1 VDFDE
6 LPRIYFHSLILKTRK
21 GKNKMENLLK
31 DELSR
36 RGFITGMAKSCLGV
50 SAILGAEDLLAYEI
64 PGKTASARHVIFLY
78 MAGGM
83 THIDTFDPKPEN
95 KDVMGE
101 TTAINTSADGIQL
114 GNWLPN
120 TAKQM
125 HNAALIR
132 SLTSNQGAHQQANY
146 LLHTSYQRRGT
157 IKHPTLGSWVS
168 RLSGKLNRTLPAHV
182 RINGGSDVLGAGFL
196 ESKHGPLPLGN
207 PSSGIQNVKAA
218 GYLEQSLYTQ
228 RLHTA
233 QEFNKMFLNEYSQK
247 QVRAYTDLYNDAVKL
262 MSSKDLEAFDLT
274 KETEAT
280 RELYGENNFG
290 QGCLLARRLVET
302 GVRFVEVQLGGWDMH
317 NGVFDGMATRGATL
331 DQGLSALLSDLERTG
346 KIDDTMVVVA
356 SEFGRTPEVK
366 AGRIGRD
373 HHPTAF
379 SAMLAGGGIKGGT
392 VYGKSDERAHYV
404 EEEGSSVEDLNATIA
419 HALGLKL
426 EEIHY
431 SPSGRPFKVAHDGK
445 VLTKLLV

>member
-1 VDFDE
+1 MD
-6 LPRIYFHSLILKTRK
+6 Y
-21 GKNKMENLLK
+21 LLK

-36 RGFITGMAKSCLGV
+36 RHFITGMAKTCLGV
-50 SAILGAEDLLAYEI
+50 STIMGAKDLVAFETPSKI
-64 PGKTASARHVIFLY
+64 ATARHVIFLY

-83 THIDTFDPKPEN
+83 THVDTFDPKPEN

-101 TTAINTSADGIQL
+101 TTAISTSADGIQL

-157 IKHPTLGSWVS
+157 INHPTLGSWVS

-207 PSSGIQNVKAA
+207 PSSGIQNSKAA
-218 GYLEQSLYTQ
+218 SYLEKNMYDG
-228 RLHTA
+228 RLATA
-233 QEFNKMFLNEYSQK
+233 QEFNKMFLAEYSQK

-262 MSSKDLEAFDLT
+262 MSSSDLEAFDLT

-280 RELYGENNFG
+280 RELYGDNNFG
-290 QGCLLARRLVET
+290 QGCLLARRLIDT

-317 NGVFDGMATRGATL
+317 NDVFGGMATRGATL
-331 DQGLSALLSDLERTG
+331 DQGLSALLADLERTG
-346 KIDDTMVVVA
+346 KLKETMVVVA

-366 AGRIGRD
+366 AGRVGRD

-379 SAMLAGGGIKGGT
+379 SALLAGGGIKGGT
-392 VYGKSDERAHYV
+392 VYGVSDERAHYV

-445 VLTKLLV
+445 ILSKLLV

>member
-1 VDFDE
+1 
-6 LPRIYFHSLILKTRK
+6 
-21 GKNKMENLLK
+21 MEHLLT

-36 RGFITGMAKSCLGV
+36 RKFIKGMAKTCLGV
-50 SAILGAEDLLAYEI
+50 SAIMGAEDLIAYET
-64 PGKTASARHVIFLY
+64 PGKPASARHVIFLY
-78 MAGGM
+78 MSGGM

-95 KDVMGE
+95 AEVMGE
-101 TTAINTSADGIQL
+101 TNAIATSADGIQI
-114 GNWLPN
+114 GHWLPE

-125 HNAALIR
+125 HNASLIR

-168 RLSGKLNRTLPAHV
+168 RLSGKLNKTLPAQV

-207 PSSGIQNVKAA
+207 PSSGIQNSKAA
-218 GYLEQSLYTQ
+218 KYLDETMYDG
-228 RLHTA
+228 RLKTA
-233 QEFNKMFLNEYSQK
+233 QEFNKMFLGEYSQK

-274 KETEAT
+274 KETQET
-280 RELYGENNFG
+280 RDMYGDDNFG
-290 QGCLLARRLVET
+290 QGCLLARRLVDT

-317 NGVFDGMATRGATL
+317 NDVFGNMETRGATL
-331 DQGLSALLSDLERTG
+331 DRGLSALLKDLERTG
-346 KIDDTMVVVA
+346 KLSNTMVVVA
-356 SEFGRTPEVK
+356 SEFGRSPEVK

-379 SAMLAGGGIKGGT
+379 SAFLAGGGIKGGT
-392 VYGKSDERAHYV
+392 VYGVSDERAHYV
-404 EEEGSSVEDLNATIA
+404 EEEGASVEDLNATIA

-445 VLTKLLV
+445 ILNKILA

>member
-1 VDFDE
+1 
-6 LPRIYFHSLILKTRK
+6 
-21 GKNKMENLLK
+21 MENLLT

-36 RGFITGMAKSCLGV
+36 RKFIKGMAKTCLGV
-50 SAILGAEDLLAYEI
+50 SAIMGAEDLLAYET
-64 PGKTASARHVIFLY
+64 PGKPASARHVIFLY
-78 MAGGM
+78 MSGGM

-95 KDVMGE
+95 ADVMGE
-101 TTAINTSADGIQL
+101 TNAIATSADGIQI
-114 GNWLPN
+114 GHWLPE

-125 HNAALIR
+125 HNASLIR

-168 RLSGKLNRTLPAHV
+168 RLSGKLNKTLPAQV

-207 PSSGIQNVKAA
+207 PSSGIQNSKAA
-218 GYLEQSLYTQ
+218 KYLDETMYDG
-228 RLHTA
+228 RLKTA
-233 QEFNKMFLNEYSQK
+233 QEFNKMFLGEYSQK

-280 RELYGENNFG
+280 REMYGDDNFG
-290 QGCLLARRLVET
+290 QGCLLARRLVDT

-317 NGVFDGMATRGATL
+317 NDVFGNMETRGATL
-331 DQGLSALLSDLERTG
+331 DRGLSALLKDLERTG
-346 KIDDTMVVVA
+346 KLSNTMVVVA
-356 SEFGRTPEVK
+356 SEFGRSPEVK

-379 SAMLAGGGIKGGT
+379 SAFLAGGGIKGGT
-392 VYGKSDERAHYV
+392 VYGKSDKRAHYV
-404 EEEGSSVEDLNATIA
+404 EEEGASVEDLNATIA

-445 VLTKLLV
+445 VLNKILA

>member
-1 VDFDE
+1 MD
-6 LPRIYFHSLILKTRK
+6 Y
-21 GKNKMENLLK
+21 LLK

-36 RGFITGMAKSCLGV
+36 RHFITGMAKTCLGV
-50 SAILGAEDLLAYEI
+50 STIMGAKELVAFETPSKI
-64 PGKTASARHVIFLY
+64 ATARHVIFLY

-83 THIDTFDPKPEN
+83 THVDTFDPKPEN

-101 TTAINTSADGIQL
+101 TTAISTSADGIQL

-157 IKHPTLGSWVS
+157 INHPTLGSWVS

-207 PSSGIQNVKAA
+207 PGSGIQNSKAA
-218 GYLEQSLYTQ
+218 SYLEKNMYDG
-228 RLHTA
+228 RLATA
-233 QEFNKMFLNEYSQK
+233 QEFNKMFLAEYSQK

-262 MSSKDLEAFDLT
+262 MSSSDLEAFDLT

-280 RELYGENNFG
+280 RELYGDNNFG
-290 QGCLLARRLVET
+290 QGCLLARRLVDT

-317 NGVFDGMATRGATL
+317 NDVFGGMATRGATL
-331 DQGLSALLSDLERTG
+331 DQGLSALLADLERTG
-346 KIDDTMVVVA
+346 KLKETMVVVA

-366 AGRIGRD
+366 AGRVGRD

-379 SAMLAGGGIKGGT
+379 SALVAGGGIKGGT
-392 VYGKSDERAHYV
+392 VYGVSDERAHYV
-404 EEEGSSVEDLNATIA
+404 EEEGASVEDLNATIA

-445 VLTKLLV
+445 ILNKILA

>member
-1 VDFDE
+1 MD
-6 LPRIYFHSLILKTRK
+6 Y
-21 GKNKMENLLK
+21 LLK

-36 RGFITGMAKSCLGV
+36 RHFITGMAKTCLGV
-50 SAILGAEDLLAYEI
+50 STIMGAKDLVAFETPSKI
-64 PGKTASARHVIFLY
+64 ATARHVIFLY

-83 THIDTFDPKPEN
+83 THVDTFDPKPEN

-101 TTAINTSADGIQL
+101 TTAISTSADGIQL

-207 PSSGIQNVKAA
+207 PSSGIQNSKAA
-218 GYLEQSLYTQ
+218 SYLEKNMYDG
-228 RLHTA
+228 RLATA
-233 QEFNKMFLNEYSQK
+233 QEFNKMFLAEYSQK

-262 MSSKDLEAFDLT
+262 MSSSDLEAFDLT

-280 RELYGENNFG
+280 RELYGDNNFG
-290 QGCLLARRLVET
+290 QGCLLARRLIDT

-317 NGVFDGMATRGATL
+317 NDVFGGMATRGATL
-331 DQGLSALLSDLERTG
+331 DQGLSALLADLERTG
-346 KIDDTMVVVA
+346 KLKETMVVVA

-366 AGRIGRD
+366 AGRVGRD

-379 SAMLAGGGIKGGT
+379 SALVAGGGIKGGT
-392 VYGKSDERAHYV
+392 VYGVSDERAHYV
-404 EEEGSSVEDLNATIA
+404 EEEGASVEDLNATIA

-445 VLTKLLV
+445 ILNKILA

>member
-1 VDFDE
+1 
-6 LPRIYFHSLILKTRK
+6 
-21 GKNKMENLLK
+21 MEHLLT

-36 RGFITGMAKSCLGV
+36 RKFIKGMAKTCLGV
-50 SAILGAEDLLAYEI
+50 SAIMGASDLNAYEI
-64 PGKTASARHVIFLY
+64 PGKPASARHVIFLY
-78 MAGGM
+78 MSGGM

-95 KDVMGE
+95 AEVMGE
-101 TTAINTSADGIQL
+101 TNAIATSADGIQI
-114 GNWLPN
+114 GHWLPE

-125 HNAALIR
+125 HNASLIR

-168 RLSGKLNRTLPAHV
+168 RLSGKLNKTLPAQV

-207 PSSGIQNVKAA
+207 PSSGIQNSKAA
-218 GYLEQSLYTQ
+218 KYLDETMYDG
-228 RLHTA
+228 RLKTA
-233 QEFNKMFLNEYSQK
+233 QEFNKMFLGEYSQK

-280 RELYGENNFG
+280 REMYGDDNFG
-290 QGCLLARRLVET
+290 QGCLLARRLVDT

-317 NGVFDGMATRGATL
+317 NDVFGNMETRGATL
-331 DQGLSALLSDLERTG
+331 DRGLSALLKDLERTG
-346 KIDDTMVVVA
+346 KLSNTMVVVA
-356 SEFGRTPEVK
+356 SEFGRSPEVK

-379 SAMLAGGGIKGGT
+379 SAFLAGGGIKGGT
-392 VYGKSDERAHYV
+392 VYGVSDKRAHYV
-404 EEEGSSVEDLNATIA
+404 EEEGASVEDLNATIA

-445 VLTKLLV
+445 ILNKILA

>member
-1 VDFDE
+1 
-6 LPRIYFHSLILKTRK
+6 
-21 GKNKMENLLK
+21 MEHLLT

-36 RGFITGMAKSCLGV
+36 RKFIKGMAKTCLGV
-50 SAILGAEDLLAYEI
+50 SAIMGAGDLTAYEI
-64 PGKTASARHVIFLY
+64 PGKPASARHVIFLY
-78 MAGGM
+78 MSGGM

-95 KDVMGE
+95 ADVMGE
-101 TTAINTSADGIQL
+101 ANAIATSADGIQI
-114 GNWLPN
+114 GHWLPE

-125 HNAALIR
+125 HNASLIR

-168 RLSGKLNRTLPAHV
+168 RLSGKLNKTLPAQV

-207 PSSGIQNVKAA
+207 PSSGIQNSKAA
-218 GYLEQSLYTQ
+218 KYLDETMYDG
-228 RLHTA
+228 RLKTA
-233 QEFNKMFLNEYSQK
+233 QEFNKMFLGEYSQK

-280 RELYGENNFG
+280 REMYGDDNFG
-290 QGCLLARRLVET
+290 QGCLLARRLVDT

-317 NGVFDGMATRGATL
+317 NDVFGNMETRGATL
-331 DQGLSALLSDLERTG
+331 DRGLSALLKDLERTG
-346 KIDDTMVVVA
+346 KLSNTMVVVA
-356 SEFGRTPEVK
+356 SEFGRSPEVK

-379 SAMLAGGGIKGGT
+379 SAFLAGGGIKGGT
-392 VYGKSDERAHYV
+392 VYGVSDERAHYV
-404 EEEGSSVEDLNATIA
+404 EEEGASVEDLNATIA

-445 VLTKLLV
+445 ILNKILA

>member
-1 VDFDE
+1 
-6 LPRIYFHSLILKTRK
+6 
-21 GKNKMENLLK
+21 MEHLLT

-36 RGFITGMAKSCLGV
+36 RKFIKGMAKTCLGV
-50 SAILGAEDLLAYEI
+50 SAIMGASDLNAYEI
-64 PGKTASARHVIFLY
+64 PGKPASARHVIFLY
-78 MAGGM
+78 MSGGM

-95 KDVMGE
+95 ADVMGE
-101 TTAINTSADGIQL
+101 TNAIATSADGIQI
-114 GNWLPN
+114 GHWLPE

-125 HNAALIR
+125 HNASLIR

-168 RLSGKLNRTLPAHV
+168 RLSGKLNKTLPAQV

-207 PSSGIQNVKAA
+207 PSSGIQNSKAA
-218 GYLEQSLYTQ
+218 KYLDETMYDG
-228 RLHTA
+228 RLKTA
-233 QEFNKMFLNEYSQK
+233 QEFNKMFLGEYSQK

-280 RELYGENNFG
+280 REMYGDDNFG
-290 QGCLLARRLVET
+290 QGCLLARRLVDT

-317 NGVFDGMATRGATL
+317 NDVFGNMETRGATL
-331 DQGLSALLSDLERTG
+331 DRGLSALLKDLERTG
-346 KIDDTMVVVA
+346 KLSNTMVVVA
-356 SEFGRTPEVK
+356 SEFGRSPEVK

-379 SAMLAGGGIKGGT
+379 SAFLAGGGIKGGT
-392 VYGKSDERAHYV
+392 VYGVSDERAHYV
-404 EEEGSSVEDLNATIA
+404 EEEGASVEDLNATIA

-445 VLTKLLV
+445 ILNKILA

>member
-1 VDFDE
+1 MK
-6 LPRIYFHSLILKTRK
+6 H
-21 GKNKMENLLK
+21 LLT

-36 RGFITGMAKSCLGV
+36 RTFINGIAKSCLGV
-50 SAILGAEDLLAYEI
+50 SAILGASDLLALES
-64 PGKTASARHVIFLY
+64 PSVVPTARHVIFLY
-78 MAGGM
+78 MSGGM

-95 KDVMGE
+95 KEVMGE
-101 TTAINTSADGIQL
+101 TTAIATSADGIQI
-114 GNWLPN
+114 GHWLPE

-125 HNAALIR
+125 HNASLIR

-168 RLSGKLNRTLPAHV
+168 RLSGKLNKTLPANV
-182 RINGGSDVLGAGFL
+182 RINGGSGVMGAGFL

-207 PSSGIQNVKAA
+207 PSSGIQNAKAA
-218 GYLEQSLYTQ
+218 EYLDETMYDG
-228 RLHTA
+228 RLKTA
-233 QEFNKMFLNEYSQK
+233 SELNKMFLNEYSQK

-262 MSSKDLEAFDLT
+262 MSSEDLKAFDLQA
-274 KETEAT
+274 ESQAT
-280 RELYGENNFG
+280 RDMYGENNFG

-317 NGVFDGMATRGATL
+317 NGVFDAMADKGAIL
-331 DQGLSALLSDLERTG
+331 DQGLSALLQDLERTG
-346 KIDDTMVVVA
+346 KLSETMVVVA
-356 SEFGRTPEVK
+356 SEFGRSPEVK

-379 SAMLAGGGIKGGT
+379 SAFLAGGGIKGGS
-392 VYGKSDERAHYV
+392 VYGVSDKRAHYV

-445 VLTKLLV
+445 VLHKILA

>member
-1 VDFDE
+1 
-6 LPRIYFHSLILKTRK
+6 
-21 GKNKMENLLK
+21 MEHLLT

-36 RGFITGMAKSCLGV
+36 RKFIKGMAKTCLGV
-50 SAILGAEDLLAYEI
+50 SAIMGAGDLTAYEI
-64 PGKTASARHVIFLY
+64 PGKPASARHVIFLY
-78 MAGGM
+78 MSGGM

-95 KDVMGE
+95 ADVMGE
-101 TTAINTSADGIQL
+101 TNAIATSADGIQI
-114 GNWLPN
+114 GHWLPE

-125 HNAALIR
+125 HNASLIR

-168 RLSGKLNRTLPAHV
+168 RLSGKLNKTLPAQV

-207 PSSGIQNVKAA
+207 PSSGIQNSKAA
-218 GYLEQSLYTQ
+218 KYLDETMYDG
-228 RLHTA
+228 RLKTA
-233 QEFNKMFLNEYSQK
+233 QEFNKMFLGEYSQK

-280 RELYGENNFG
+280 REMYGDDNFG
-290 QGCLLARRLVET
+290 QGCLLARRLVDT

-317 NGVFDGMATRGATL
+317 NDVFGNMETRGATL
-331 DQGLSALLSDLERTG
+331 DRGLSALLKDLERTG
-346 KIDDTMVVVA
+346 KLSNTMVVVA
-356 SEFGRTPEVK
+356 SEFGRSPEVK

-379 SAMLAGGGIKGGT
+379 SAFLAGGGIKGGT
-392 VYGKSDERAHYV
+392 VYGVSDERAHYV
-404 EEEGSSVEDLNATIA
+404 EEEGASVEDLNATIA

-445 VLTKLLV
+445 ILNKILA